1 MERLL
6 AEEKRIKEEEVKKKD
21 SDEEVDQTG

>member
-6 AEEKRIKEEEVKKKD
+6 AEEKRIKGEEVKKKD